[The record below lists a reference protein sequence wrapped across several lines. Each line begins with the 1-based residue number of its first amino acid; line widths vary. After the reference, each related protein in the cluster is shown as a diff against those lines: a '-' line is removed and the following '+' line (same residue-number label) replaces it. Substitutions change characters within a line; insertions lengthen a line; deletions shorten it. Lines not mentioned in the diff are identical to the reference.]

1 MTAAVMGMMQRC
13 GTAPAIACTGPVY
26 RSIICIAYIG
36 VTPIELVRVR
46 CLPEREFG
54 PYINWHHAHERVIC
68 MDAISKVNTG
78 VADSHDREHGQYCWT
93 GVSGRVSR

>member
-13 GTAPAIACTGPVY
+13 GTAPAIVCPGPVY

-46 CLPEREFG
+46 YLPEREFG
-54 PYINWHHAHERVIC
+54 PYI
-68 MDAISKVNTG
+68 D
-78 VADSHDREHGQYCWT
+78 
-93 GVSGRVSR
+93 